1 MTANRTSVGRDTQV
15 ELNAPAGRV
24 RPLRADA
31 RRNRVRLL
39 EAAEQAFATEG
50 TSVPL
55 DEIARR
61 AGVGAGTVYRHF
73 PTKEALLAAVILRV
87 MQQQLDDARARFS
100 VEDPADAFYGFLA
113 RMVGEGAA
121 KRYLVDAVVGGNADI
136 QLVTSE
142 LTEDLRRAIEAL
154 LIRAQTV
161 GAVRRDIGVADVM
174 SVLAGALVAARRHA
188 DEPELRTRVMTIFLD
203 GLRGGRA

>member
-1 MTANRTSVGRDTQV
+1 MEV
-15 ELNAPAGRV
+15 NAPAGRV

-39 EAAEQAFATEG
+39 QAAEQAFATEG

-73 PTKEALLAAVILRV
+73 PTKEALLSAVILRV
-87 MQQQLDDARARFS
+87 IQQRLDDARALFNAD
-100 VEDPADAFYGFLA
+100 DPVDAFYGFLT
-113 RMVGEGAA
+113 RMVEEGAA
-121 KRYLVDAVVGGNADI
+121 KKYLVDALVGGNPDI

-142 LTEDLRRAIEAL
+142 LTDDLRRAIEAL
-154 LIRAQTV
+154 LIRAQTAR
-161 GAVRRDIGVADVM
+161 AVRRDIGVADVM
-174 SVLAGALVAARRHA
+174 AVLAGALVAARRHSG
-188 DEPELRTRVMTIFLD
+188 EPELRTRVLTIFLD
-203 GLRGGRA
+203 GLRGRRA